1 VARSDLSNRIAVGD
15 PFTRPSAYNLDGGLD
30 VKYSLSSTLRLTGTI
45 NPDFGQVEVDPA
57 VLNLSAYET
66 FFPEKRP
73 FFTEGASIFTF
84 GAGPAHFRAN
94 FNFFGPSLFYSRR
107 IGRPP
112 QGAGNIAADFVDA
125 PSSTT
130 IFGAGKLSGKVGN
143 GWSVGVLDA
152 LTAPEKARVS
162 LTDLRATETVEPM
175 TNYLVARSTKEYGNS
190 RIGFIFTDVN
200 RRLPTELSYLRRDAL
215 ALGVD
220 GYTQFHKKDW
230 LWEWLL
236 DTTRVDGSAD
246 AIATT
251 QESSA
256 HYYNRPDAEYLH
268 FDPTRTSLSGWG
280 GRTMIA
286 KQTGKWR
293 PNVQV
298 SAYSPGFESNDV
310 GFLQRAD
317 AITSHAVVEYI
328 NLDVTKHWR
337 DREFWVGKYQN
348 WNFGRDLTANGLY
361 GNWYAQMNNYWY
373 LFGWGGFDARVLDD
387 RKTRGGPLASRPS
400 SWNGAVGLGNDS
412 RQKLYF
418 EWSVE
423 NWSARDSSWERGTH
437 LIMTYRPTTNLKL
450 QLTPGFV
457 REFDY
462 SQYVDQIADPSAT
475 ATYGTRYIFSGI
487 NQHVVDLATRAD
499 WTLSSRLSMQL
510 YLQPF
515 LASGA
520 YDHFTQLARPR
531 SDEYTSYPYES
542 NPDFDFRSLRGSAVV
557 RWEFRPGSAFYFVWN
572 ENRADT
578 QNYNDFRVRRDVGAL
593 RNAPSK
599 DVFLVKVS
607 YWLPM

>member
-1 VARSDLSNRIAVGD
+1 MTTTLEEQASYPGSDQSGGRASSTSASLWRIARTIPWPICVVTVIAAVLR
-15 PFTRPSAYNLDGGLD
+15 FAQLDGVSGNQFYD
-30 VKYSLSSTLRLTGTI
+30 AAVRSMSGSVH
-45 NPDFGQVEVDPA
+45 NFFFGAFDPA
-57 VLNLSAYET
+57 AILSID
-66 FFPEKRP
+66 K
-73 FFTEGASIFTF
+73 
-84 GAGPAHFRAN
+84 
-94 FNFFGPSLFYSRR
+94 
-107 IGRPP
+107 PP
-112 QGAGNIAADFVDA
+112 LDLWLQVI
-125 PSSTT
+125 
-130 IFGAGKLSGKVGN
+130 
-143 GWSVGVLDA
+143 SV
-152 LTAPEKARVS
+152 K
-162 LTDLRATETVEPM
+162 
-175 TNYLVARSTKEYGNS
+175 
-190 RIGFIFTDVN
+190 
-200 RRLPTELSYLRRDAL
+200 
-215 ALGVD
+215 
-220 GYTQFHKKDW
+220 
-230 LWEWLL
+230 
-236 DTTRVDGSAD
+236 
-246 AIATT
+246 
-251 QESSA
+251 
-256 HYYNRPDAEYLH
+256 
-268 FDPTRTSLSGWG
+268 
-280 GRTMIA
+280 
-286 KQTGKWR
+286 
-293 PNVQV
+293 
-298 SAYSPGFESNDV
+298 
-310 GFLQRAD
+310 
-317 AITSHAVVEYI
+317 
-328 NLDVTKHWR
+328 
-337 DREFWVGKYQN
+337 
-348 WNFGRDLTANGLY
+348 
-361 GNWYAQMNNYWY
+361 

-531 SDEYTSYPYES
+531 SDEYTPYPYES